1 MNFVKLFR
9 YLGHN
14 VYMCIF
20 PKKIYS
26 FIFWIYNVVK
36 DKVIDVQ
43 ICIKMWADD
52 FSHVVPF
59 IKLYWVFNEYRAV
72 HCE

>member
-1 MNFVKLFR
+1 
-9 YLGHN
+9 
-14 VYMCIF
+14 MCICAYF
-20 PKKIYS
+20 QKI
-26 FIFWIYNVVK
+26 FIPLFLWELWAFWIYNVVK
-36 DKVIDVQ
+36 GKVIDVQ

>member
-1 MNFVKLFR
+1 
-9 YLGHN
+9 
-14 VYMCIF
+14 MCICAYF
-20 PKKIYS
+20 QEI
-26 FIFWIYNVVK
+26 FIPLFLWELWAFWIYNVVK
-36 DKVIDVQ
+36 GKVIDVQ

>member
-1 MNFVKLFR
+1 
-9 YLGHN
+9 
-14 VYMCIF
+14 MCICAYF
-20 PKKIYS
+20 QKNVIPL
-26 FIFWIYNVVK
+26 FLWELWAFWIYNVVK
-36 DKVIDVQ
+36 DKVIDEQ

>member
-1 MNFVKLFR
+1 
-9 YLGHN
+9 
-14 VYMCIF
+14 MCICAYF
-20 PKKIYS
+20 QEILIPL
-26 FIFWIYNVVK
+26 FLWELWAFWIYNVVK
-36 DKVIDVQ
+36 GKVIDVQ

>member
-1 MNFVKLFR
+1 
-9 YLGHN
+9 
-14 VYMCIF
+14 MCICAYF
-20 PKKIYS
+20 QEI
-26 FIFWIYNVVK
+26 FIPLFLWELWAFWIYNVYNIY
-36 DKVIDVQ
+36 KVIDVQ